1 MSRKSPNL
9 ALSLPRCRN
18 CQRYWRPQ
26 QGVSAQTGYCKKCAQ
41 DRRAAAMVR
50 FDLKPLAAAD
60 FDGPYL
66 LPRALRRH
74 QPAK

>member
-9 ALSLPRCRN
+9 TLTLPKCRN
-18 CQRYWRPQ
+18 CQRHWRPE
-26 QGVSAQTGYCKKCAQ
+26 QGVSAQMGYCKKCAQ
-41 DRRAAAMVR
+41 DRRAAATFR

-74 QPAK
+74 